1 MSPTL
6 ITRGRN
12 DVQLA
17 QNVAGADF
25 KDFSY
30 EVEVTS
36 PSNGEGNPDEI
47 TLEAWQA
54 DEAQKSANVVTHDA
68 PRGMQQAEAAAL
80 AWSKKMAY
88 LTYALIWLSFFMLAL
103 QSSVSSNVI
112 QNAYA
117 NFEAAPEVSTAG
129 IAASVISGVVR
140 LPAAKLLN
148 VWGRTEGFL
157 VFVGVYLLGLVILA
171 ACNNPSSY
179 AAGYVLYWV
188 GYDAV
193 YLILDVFMADTAGMR
208 NRAFAFGFASTPFI
222 CTAFTGPLAAESIIK
237 RASWRWGYGIFAIVM
252 PFVFIPLAVI
262 FKFYQ
267 RKAESMYIYGREPSG
282 RTFWESVVHYFHEF
296 DVIGAFLLTAAFLLL
311 LLPFS
316 LASYGRAE
324 YKSAAF
330 ISMIIIGFVLFVL
343 FGLWERFGARNHF
356 IKWRVFKQPTVIGA
370 CGLAA
375 CLFFS
380 YYTWEL
386 YFYNFCMVVYDLSIG
401 MAGYVGQIYN
411 VGSCFWSAVFGITVY
426 VTRQFKYT
434 CLGFGL
440 PLVLLGAGL
449 MIHFRSAG
457 GGIGYIVM
465 CQIFIAFG
473 GGTLV
478 IGEDMAVMAASD
490 REGVPMMLSLIGLFS
505 SLGGAVGYAVAAA
518 IYTNTFPGALR
529 DALPEGSKDKA
540 MGIYVGGY
548 LTQLEYP
555 VGSAIRDAINAAYG
569 VYMKYACIAAVVAMA
584 MGIPCVAIWKNFR
597 LNKPQQ
603 NKGQVI

>member
-1 MSPTL
+1 
-6 ITRGRN
+6 
-12 DVQLA
+12 
-17 QNVAGADF
+17 
-25 KDFSY
+25 
-30 EVEVTS
+30 
-36 PSNGEGNPDEI
+36 
-47 TLEAWQA
+47 
-54 DEAQKSANVVTHDA
+54 
-68 PRGMQQAEAAAL
+68 
-80 AWSKKMAY
+80 
-88 LTYALIWLSFFMLAL
+88 MLAL
-103 QSSVSSNVI
+103 QSSISSNVI

-117 NFEAAPEVSTAG
+117 TFEAAPQVSTAS

-222 CTAFTGPLAAESIIK
+222 CTAFTGPLAAESFIK
-237 RASWRWGYGIFAIVM
+237 TASWRWAYGVFAIVM

-282 RTFWESVVHYFHEF
+282 RTVLESIVHYFHEF

-324 YKSAAF
+324 YKSATF
-330 ISMIIIGFVLFVL
+330 ICMIVIGFVLFFV

-356 IKWRVFKQPTVIGA
+356 IKWRVFKQPTVVGA
-370 CGLAA
+370 CGLAG

-386 YFYNFCMVVYDLSIG
+386 YFYNFCMVVYELSIG

-411 VGSCFWSAVFGITVY
+411 VGSCFWSAVFGIAVY
-426 VTRQFKYT
+426 LTRQFKYT

-540 MGIYVGGY
+540 MEIYVGGY
-548 LTQLEYP
+548 ITQLKYP
-555 VGSAIRDAINAAYG
+555 VGSAIRDAINTAYG

-584 MGIPCVAIWKNFR
+584 LGIPCVAMWKNFR
-597 LNKPQQ
+597 LNKPQ
-603 NKGQVI
+603 NKGEVM